1 MGRYYF
7 YFDACIVKWKTAGLK
22 GYSLF
27 IYSPA
32 LGSMYWHIASYI
44 YIYLRACSVWNS
56 TEGFVSTG
64 ILVAVNGYI
73 LTTVDFVKRT
83 LSDIKIVRGIKIAD
97 LIVLKSFMVQVW
109 VTAEF
114 HRRCTC
120 GKVKNSSRGFL
131 CTFNCQISVLSFF
144 NGKLF
149 WNSNI
154 ISQQARIYC
163 VSLSIALGDLCVL
176 FILTNWSCMELIIA
190 HCMKIRTC

>member
-1 MGRYYF
+1 MYCQVKDCRIEGIF
-7 YFDACIVKWKTAGLK
+7 IV
-22 GYSLF
+22 Y
-27 IYSPA
+27 IQP
-32 LGSMYWHIASYI
+32 GSWLYVLTHSII
-44 YIYLRACSVWNS
+44 YIYTYVHAVC
-56 TEGFVSTG
+56 EIQHTG

-83 LSDIKIVRGIKIAD
+83 LSDIKIVRGI
-97 LIVLKSFMVQVW
+97 LKSFMVQVW

-114 HRRCTC
+114 HRTRCTC

-176 FILTNWSCMELIIA
+176 FILTNWSCMELVIA

>member
-1 MGRYYF
+1 
-7 YFDACIVKWKTAGLK
+7 
-22 GYSLF
+22 
-27 IYSPA
+27 
-32 LGSMYWHIASYI
+32 MYWHIASYI
-44 YIYLRACSVWNS
+44 YIPTCMQCVKFNRRFCVYRYTDTYWQLW
-56 TEGFVSTG
+56 
-64 ILVAVNGYI
+64 ILWKG
-73 LTTVDFVKRT
+73 

-97 LIVLKSFMVQVW
+97 FVLKIFMVQVW

-163 VSLSIALGDLCVL
+163 VSLLIALGDLCVL

>member
-1 MGRYYF
+1 MYCPVINCRIEGIF
-7 YFDACIVKWKTAGLK
+7 IVYTQ
-22 GYSLF
+22 
-27 IYSPA
+27 P
-32 LGSMYWHIASYI
+32 GSWLYVLTHSII
-44 YIYLRACSVWNS
+44 YIYTYTCMQCVKFNRRFC
-56 TEGFVSTG
+56 VSTG

-97 LIVLKSFMVQVW
+97 FVLKSFMVQVW

-154 ISQQARIYC
+154 ISKQARIYC

>member
-1 MGRYYF
+1 MYCQVIDCRIEGIF
-7 YFDACIVKWKTAGLK
+7 IV
-22 GYSLF
+22 Y
-27 IYSPA
+27 IQP
-32 LGSMYWHIASYI
+32 GSWLYVLTHSIIYI

-73 LTTVDFVKRT
+73 LTSVDFVKRT

-97 LIVLKSFMVQVW
+97 FVLKSFMVQVW

-149 WNSNI
+149 WNSQYHLATGQDI
-154 ISQQARIYC
+154 
-163 VSLSIALGDLCVL
+163 LCV
-176 FILTNWSCMELIIA
+176 FIDSFGRFMCFIYFDKLVMHGVGYCALYED
-190 HCMKIRTC
+190 

>member
-7 YFDACIVKWKTAGLK
+7 YFHACIVKWKTAGLK

-56 TEGFVSTG
+56 TEGFVSTC

-97 LIVLKSFMVQVW
+97 FVLKSFMVQVW

-176 FILTNWSCMELIIA
+176 FILTNWSCMELVIA

>member
-27 IYSPA
+27 IHSSA

-44 YIYLRACSVWNS
+44 YIYLHACSVWNS

-97 LIVLKSFMVQVW
+97 FVLKSFMVQVW

>member
-1 MGRYYF
+1 MYCQVKDCRIEGIF
-7 YFDACIVKWKTAGLK
+7 IV
-22 GYSLF
+22 Y
-27 IYSPA
+27 IQP
-32 LGSMYWHIASYI
+32 GSWLYVLTHSIIYI

-73 LTTVDFVKRT
+73 LTSVDFVKRT

-97 LIVLKSFMVQVW
+97 FVLKSFMVQVW

-176 FILTNWSCMELIIA
+176 FILTNWSCMELVIA

>member
-44 YIYLRACSVWNS
+44 YIPTCMQCVWNS

-97 LIVLKSFMVQVW
+97 FVLKSFMVQVW

-131 CTFNCQISVLSFF
+131 CTFSCQISVLSFF

>member
-1 MGRYYF
+1 MYCQVKDCRIEGIF
-7 YFDACIVKWKTAGLK
+7 IV
-22 GYSLF
+22 Y
-27 IYSPA
+27 IQP
-32 LGSMYWHIASYI
+32 GSWLYVLTHSIIYI

-64 ILVAVNGYI
+64 ILVAVNWYI

-97 LIVLKSFMVQVW
+97 FVLKSFMVQVW

-154 ISQQARIYC
+154 ILQQARIYC

-176 FILTNWSCMELIIA
+176 FILTNWSCMELVIA

>member
-1 MGRYYF
+1 MYCQVIDCRIEGIF
-7 YFDACIVKWKTAGLK
+7 IV
-22 GYSLF
+22 Y
-27 IYSPA
+27 IQP
-32 LGSMYWHIASYI
+32 GSWLYVLTHSII
-44 YIYLRACSVWNS
+44 YIYTYVH
-56 TEGFVSTG
+56 
-64 ILVAVNGYI
+64 AVCEIQQKVLCLPVYWYI

-97 LIVLKSFMVQVW
+97 FVLKSFMVQVW

-114 HRRCTC
+114 HRTRCTC

-176 FILTNWSCMELIIA
+176 FILTNWSCMELVIA

>member
-97 LIVLKSFMVQVW
+97 FVLKVSWCRFEWQLSFTEGVHVAKLKIAPEVFSVHLIVRFLYCHFSTGNYFE
-109 VTAEF
+109 TPI
-114 HRRCTC
+114 
-120 GKVKNSSRGFL
+120 SSRNRPGYIVCL
-131 CTFNCQISVLSFF
+131 Y
-144 NGKLF
+144 
-149 WNSNI
+149 
-154 ISQQARIYC
+154 R
-163 VSLSIALGDLCVL
+163 
-176 FILTNWSCMELIIA
+176 
-190 HCMKIRTC
+190 

>member
-1 MGRYYF
+1 MYCQVKDCRIEGIF
-7 YFDACIVKWKTAGLK
+7 IV
-22 GYSLF
+22 Y
-27 IYSPA
+27 IQP
-32 LGSMYWHIASYI
+32 GSWLYVLTHSII
-44 YIYLRACSVWNS
+44 YIYTYVH
-56 TEGFVSTG
+56 
-64 ILVAVNGYI
+64 AVCEIQQKVLCRYI

-97 LIVLKSFMVQVW
+97 FVLKSFMVQVW

-190 HCMKIRTC
+190 HCM